1 MSISVVRLDYQDVL
15 WIWCVFLYR
24 IVRCGDDVLING
36 VWKWRWR
43 TSISGVRRCLR
54 PVYLCELRWHFPR
67 VNKEI
72 SRRKA
77 AENLQSLQGYDPS
90 EFTFANGV
98 FCDVKEKL
106 CRDDRYF
113 GVDGKRSGKINQT
126 TTKML
131 FMCREWCLV
140 YIMFYSSLTS
150 WATERSGALTFMT
163 GRVPVGWHLLNLN
176 IDVIF
181 FSFVFTGV
189 VSGLQHSQ
197 LIFARSREWVLSVT
211 IEFWGIS
218 G

>member
-54 PVYLCELRWHFPR
+54 PVYLCELRWHFPELTR
-67 VNKEI
+67 KYLGE
-72 SRRKA
+72 KA

-163 GRVPVGWHLLNLN
+163 GESPSVD
-176 IDVIF
+176 IY
-181 FSFVFTGV
+181 
-189 VSGLQHSQ
+189 
-197 LIFARSREWVLSVT
+197 LIW
-211 IEFWGIS
+211 IS
-218 G
+218 TLYF

>member
-1 MSISVVRLDYQDVL
+1 MTLADFDL
-15 WIWCVFLYR
+15 
-24 IVRCGDDVLING
+24 
-36 VWKWRWR
+36 
-43 TSISGVRRCLR
+43 RRAALFQ

-72 SRRKA
+72 SSEKA

-131 FMCREWCLV
+131 FMCRE
-140 YIMFYSSLTS
+140 
-150 WATERSGALTFMT
+150 
-163 GRVPVGWHLLNLN
+163 
-176 IDVIF
+176 
-181 FSFVFTGV
+181 
-189 VSGLQHSQ
+189 
-197 LIFARSREWVLSVT
+197 
-211 IEFWGIS
+211 
-218 G
+218 